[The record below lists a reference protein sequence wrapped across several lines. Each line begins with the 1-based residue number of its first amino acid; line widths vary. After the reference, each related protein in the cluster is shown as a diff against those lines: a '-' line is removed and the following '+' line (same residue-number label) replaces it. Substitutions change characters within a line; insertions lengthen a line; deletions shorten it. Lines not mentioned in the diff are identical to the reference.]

1 MVEDSLLARDPDG
14 RVELVVAGSV
24 AHLRLVRVAARNA
37 IDPLW
42 VAEFDAAVAAI
53 EGDTGVRAVVISA
66 AGPAFTVG
74 GDLRHFAVHLDRLS
88 AELDDLIRVYH
99 ATLVRL
105 ADLPVPVV
113 CAVQGGAAGGGLGLL
128 WCSDV
133 VIAAADAVLA
143 TGFAEIALS
152 GDGGSSWFLPRLV
165 GMRRA
170 KEMILFNRVLTAA
183 EAVEWGLVSRVVPRD
198 RLEAEAAE
206 TAARLAAGPTV
217 AYGEMRRL
225 LWRSLS
231 AGLEDQLEAERQA
244 IVRCGTT
251 ADAREG
257 ITAFVERRPPSFG
270 GA

>member
-1 MVEDSLLARDPDG
+1 MAEDPSVAGDPDG
-14 RVELVVAGSV
+14 RVELVVADGV
-24 AHLRLVRVAARNA
+24 AHLRLVRVDARNA
-37 IDPLW
+37 IDRLW

-53 EGDTGVRAVVISA
+53 EGDAGVRVVLISA

-74 GDLRHFAVHLDRLS
+74 GDLRHFSGHLDRLS

-143 TGFAEIALS
+143 TGFAELALS

-170 KEMILFNRVLTAA
+170 KEMTLFNRVLTAA
-183 EAVEWGLVSRVVPRD
+183 EALEWGLVSRVVPRD
-198 RLEAEAAE
+198 QLEAEALE

-217 AYGEMRRL
+217 AFGEMRRL
-225 LWRSLS
+225 LARSLS
-231 AGLEDQLEAERQA
+231 ASLEEGLEAELQA
-244 IVRCGTT
+244 IVRCGKTE
-251 ADAREG
+251 DAREG
-257 ITAFVERRPPSFG
+257 ITAFLERRPPSFE